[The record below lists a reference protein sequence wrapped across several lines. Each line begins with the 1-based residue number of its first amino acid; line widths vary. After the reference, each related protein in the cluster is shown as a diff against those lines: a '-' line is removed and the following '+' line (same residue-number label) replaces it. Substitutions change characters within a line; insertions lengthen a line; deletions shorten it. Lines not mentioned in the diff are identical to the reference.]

1 MTAAPTKSSAIR
13 RLITEGVK
21 AAAIVGVTILI
32 LRQGW
37 IPTGLPMAA
46 AAKAEE
52 KEEAPVPDEPA
63 AVVSL
68 DPFVVNVT
76 GSGSSAAYLRAAL
89 ALAIKDAAKAEELN
103 ADAALKARLR
113 AGLLETLAGQTV
125 QQVTTIEGRTALTA
139 ALRERTSSLLGGAEL
154 DILITDFVVEY

>member
-1 MTAAPTKSSAIR
+1 MTAAPTKASAIR
-13 RLITEGVK
+13 RLITEGLK
-21 AAAIVGVTILI
+21 AAAIIGVTLLV

-37 IPTGLPMAA
+37 IPTGLPAA
-46 AAKAEE
+46 SAAKAE
-52 KEEAPVPDEPA
+52 KEEPAPAPEEPA

-76 GSGSSAAYLRAAL
+76 GTGSSAAYLRAAL
-89 ALAIKDAAKAEELN
+89 AIALKNAALAEELT

-125 QQVTTIEGRTALTA
+125 GQVTTVEGRTALTS
-139 ALRERTSSLLGGAEL
+139 ALRERTSSLLGDAEL

>member
-1 MTAAPTKSSAIR
+1 MTAAPTKTSAIR
-13 RLITEGVK
+13 RLITEGLK
-21 AAAIVGVTILI
+21 AVGIIGVTVVV

-37 IPTGLPMAA
+37 IPTGLPAAA
-46 AAKAEE
+46 AAKVE
-52 KEEAPVPDEPA
+52 KEEPASAPEAPA

-89 ALAIKDAAKAEELN
+89 AIAVKDAAQAEALG
-103 ADAALKARLR
+103 ADAALLARLR

-125 QQVTTIEGRTALTA
+125 QQVTTVEGRTTLTS
-139 ALRERTSSLLGGAEL
+139 ALRARASSLLGDAEL

>member
-1 MTAAPTKSSAIR
+1 MTAAPTKPSAVR
-13 RLITEGVK
+13 RLITEGLK
-21 AAAIVGVTILI
+21 AVAIIGVTIAV

-37 IPTGLPMAA
+37 IPTGFPTAA
-46 AAKAEE
+46 AAKADKEE
-52 KEEAPVPDEPA
+52 VAAEPEAPV
-63 AVVSL
+63 AVVTL

-76 GSGSSAAYLRAAL
+76 GTGSSAAYLRAAL
-89 ALAIKDAAKAEELN
+89 AVAIKDAAKAEELS

-125 QQVTTIEGRTALTA
+125 QQVTTVDGRTALTS
-139 ALRERTSSLLGGAEL
+139 ALRERTSSMLGGADL

>member
-1 MTAAPTKSSAIR
+1 
-13 RLITEGVK
+13 LIIEGVK
-21 AAAIVGVTILI
+21 AVAIVGVTVVI

-37 IPTGLPMAA
+37 VPTGLPAA
-46 AAKAEE
+46 AAGPAE
-52 KEEAPVPDEPA
+52 KEEAAPAPEAPA
-63 AVVSL
+63 AVVNL

-89 ALAIKDAAKAEELN
+89 AIAVKDAAKAEEL
-103 ADAALKARLR
+103 AEPALLARLR

-125 QQVTTIEGRTALTA
+125 QQVTTVEGRAALTA
-139 ALRERTSSLLGGAEL
+139 ALRERASSLLGGAEL